1 MLTLNF
7 ILINFLFNFQGE
19 NTKAMSMKGIGH
31 EGIGLNFNAEL
42 LVRLNDY
49 DWMANYIEQGPV
61 EINYYTYAIIIC
73 KL

>member
-31 EGIGLNFNAEL
+31 EVIGLNFNAEF

-49 DWMANYIEQGPV
+49 D
-61 EINYYTYAIIIC
+61 
-73 KL
+73 

>member
-7 ILINFLFNFQGE
+7 ILINFFFNFQGE

-42 LVRLNDY
+42 L
-49 DWMANYIEQGPV
+49 G
-61 EINYYTYAIIIC
+61 
-73 KL
+73 